1 MCPFGENTNTSFG
14 SRSVF
19 IDSTNSEE
27 SFESL
32 YKSMRPVSH
41 LLALNSGPL
50 LSSDVLES

>member
-50 LSSDVLES
+50 LSSDVL